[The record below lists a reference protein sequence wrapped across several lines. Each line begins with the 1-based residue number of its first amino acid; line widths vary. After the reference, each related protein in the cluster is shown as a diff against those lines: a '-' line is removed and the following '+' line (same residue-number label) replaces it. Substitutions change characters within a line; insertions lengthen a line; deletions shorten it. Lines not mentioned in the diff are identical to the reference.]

1 MKLSQIACVAGALAL
16 AGCATEGNQDREP
29 PEELSKYTVTGET
42 EQCLSLTSIRQSK
55 PLDDYNILF
64 ETRGGETYLSR
75 LPTRCSGLGFERA
88 FTYSTSLTK
97 LCSTDIITVIDSTN
111 PSFRRGSCG
120 LGVFEKLE
128 EKPAE

>member
-1 MKLSQIACVAGALAL
+1 MKLSQIACMAGAFAL
-16 AGCATEGNQDREP
+16 AACATEGNQDREP
-29 PEELSKYTVTGET
+29 PEELAKYDVTGET
-42 EQCLSLTSIRQSK
+42 EQCLSLASIKQSK

-64 ETRGGETYLSR
+64 ETRGNETYLSR

-120 LGVFEKLE
+120 LGVFEKLA
-128 EKPAE
+128 EKPSE